1 MRGDLGTG
9 EAAIFS
15 EPRRGKGLGG
25 DAAAASAAGVFEAGG
40 ARRDCRPSA
49 SITSTHLLPPAPYR
63 GESLVAAR
71 FETQPGL
78 SAPLPR
84 RPPPDY
90 SAAVNQYSHEAAR
103 HRRLLLSR
111 CLPFAHLPESPA
123 HTLRRLRGFSRGAF
137 TRRVTQPR
145 AFFGS
150 FLRLEAMK
158 AIFHCLMWR
167 NRLENVVLRD

>member
-78 SAPLPR
+78 SAPLPCR
-84 RPPPDY
+84 HRLIIPPPLINIHTRPRGTGG
-90 SAAVNQYSHEAAR
+90 SSWAAAY
-103 HRRLLLSR
+103 RLLIYRSR
-111 CLPFAHLPESPA
+111 RRTRFADY
-123 HTLRRLRGFSRGAF
+123 T
-137 TRRVTQPR
+137 V
-145 AFFGS
+145 
-150 FLRLEAMK
+150 
-158 AIFHCLMWR
+158 
-167 NRLENVVLRD
+167 